1 MNVDDDFWKTVLDNL
16 HDGVFFVDRERRIS
30 YWNKGAEQITGFSGK
45 EMVGSLCWK
54 SVQEHMDG
62 AAIMWG
68 QELGAES
75 DPTKELEL
83 YHREEI
89 SFLHREGHRIPLIT
103 RTAVIRDFR
112 FEITGAVILF
122 SDNRAIVEAHERIDR
137 LETMALLDTLTQLGN
152 RKFAEAQIQRC
163 LDEFYRYGWPFGL
176 VFVCVDDFERLRE
189 TEGERVADRAIKILA
204 RTIEGN
210 VRSSDILCR
219 WDADQLSLI
228 LLNMT
233 PDNIVPTATKLLT
246 LAESSA
252 VKTSTGPRNLTVS
265 IGATLASEVDNLNSL
280 VSRAQAMM
288 EQSTKEGGN
297 LVSVAAAPEV
307 PKPTD
312 TREYSA

>member
-30 YWNKGAEQITGFSGK
+30 YWNKGAEKITGFSGR

-68 QELGAES
+68 QDLGPES
-75 DPTKELEL
+75 DPAAEMDL

-89 SFLHREGHRIPLIT
+89 SFLHREGHRIPIIT

-112 FEITGAVILF
+112 FEITGAVVLF
-122 SDNRAIVEAHERIDR
+122 SDNQAIVEARERIDR
-137 LETMALLDTLTQLGN
+137 LEAMALLDTITQLGN
-152 RKFAEAQIQRC
+152 RRFAETQLQRC
-163 LDEFYRYGWPFGL
+163 LDEFYRYGWPFGFVL
-176 VFVCVDDFERLRE
+176 VAVDDFDRLRE
-189 TEGERVADRAIKILA
+189 IEGQKIADRAIKTLA
-204 RTIEGN
+204 KTLEGN

-219 WDADQLSLI
+219 WEADQLSII
-228 LLNMT
+228 LLNLT
-233 PDNIVPTATKLLT
+233 TDNVIPTATKLLT

-265 IGATLASEVDNLNSL
+265 IGTTLVSEVDNLNSL
-280 VSRAQAMM
+280 VARAKAMV
-288 EQSTKEGGN
+288 EQSKKEGGN
-297 LVSVAAAPEV
+297 VLSVAAPPEV